1 MSKDILTFYNYIRHC
16 NTNLTKLFLEY
27 LGDLVMDK
35 LPYNVCSS
43 KIIYNILRQD
53 LNTYYKQKL
62 FYNTYMEYF
71 KWKILYSKN

>member
-1 MSKDILTFYNYIRHC
+1 MSKDILTFYNYIRNY
-16 NTNLTKLFLEY
+16 NTTLTKLFLKY
-27 LGDLVMDK
+27 LGELVMDK

-43 KIIYNILRQD
+43 KIIYDILRQD